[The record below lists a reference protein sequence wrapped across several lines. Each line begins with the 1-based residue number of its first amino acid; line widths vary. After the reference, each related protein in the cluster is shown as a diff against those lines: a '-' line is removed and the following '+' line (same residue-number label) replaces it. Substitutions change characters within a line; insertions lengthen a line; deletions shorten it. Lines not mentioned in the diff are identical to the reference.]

1 MAREIEAYGASAR
14 IRSPFAVV
22 GLNVLTLGIYGA
34 VWYYRV
40 NAELRDFGDAYRDRA
55 LADSRPRHSLLA
67 MVPGVLLVV
76 PPLVSLAGFVGRMR
90 RAQRYGRS
98 ELASGWLVAVLT
110 LTLVFFPA
118 IPGYVQSTLNELWGR
133 YAATDATPSVGRAP
147 DELSE
152 EDLAGAPAPRAA
164 EVVA

>member
-1 MAREIEAYGASAR
+1 MAREVDVYGARAR

-22 GLNVLTLGIYGA
+22 GLNVLTLGVYGA

-40 NAELRDFGDAYRDRA
+40 NAELRDFGRAYSDRA
-55 LADSRPRHSLLA
+55 LADSRPRRSLLA

-76 PPLVSLAGFVGRMR
+76 PPLVSLAGFAGRVR

-98 ELASGWLVAVLT
+98 ELTSGWLVAVLT
-110 LTLVFFPA
+110 LSLVFIPA
-118 IPGYVQSTLNELWGR
+118 SPGYVQSTLNELWRR
-133 YAATDATPSVGRAP
+133 YAAAGDAAGGEPAP
-147 DELSE
+147 DQVSE
-152 EDLAGAPAPRAA
+152 EDLAAAPAPHPA